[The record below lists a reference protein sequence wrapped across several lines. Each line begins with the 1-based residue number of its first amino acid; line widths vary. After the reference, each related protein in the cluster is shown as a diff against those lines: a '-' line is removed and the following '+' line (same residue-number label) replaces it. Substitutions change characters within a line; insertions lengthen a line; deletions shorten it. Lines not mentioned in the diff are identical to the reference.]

1 MCRLPACVSG
11 AKKEMDSTLCG
22 SLWRWYE
29 IVLETQKSIHEKK
42 VVEEQIL
49 EPKKLARLE
58 DLCMKLT
65 NRSASSLLAD
75 LDDAELLKSTPS
87 IRTDPVYSTL
97 RTTQE
102 GKANLRRFVFFLTRA
117 TTNRPLSTG

>member
-11 AKKEMDSTLCG
+11 AKKEMDSTSCG
-22 SLWRWYE
+22 SLWRSYE
-29 IVLETQKSIHEKK
+29 IVLETEKSIHEKK

-49 EPKKLARLE
+49 ERKKLARLE
-58 DLCMKLT
+58 DLCMRLI

-75 LDDAELLKSTPS
+75 LDDAEFLKSTPS

-102 GKANLRRFVFFLTRA
+102 GKANLRRYVCFLTRA